1 VNRFWIHVGLVAAY
15 ALRNPAALAAEGPYV
30 VTYTH
35 QLEEQGN
42 LEIETRSIIAQ
53 PEGGNRFLASAVEF
67 EYGALGWWTTE
78 LYLDGQVTGSDGSL
92 FSGYRWENRFRITKQ
107 EHWINPVLYLEF
119 ENTNGADKTLLEV
132 VGHDGEGD
140 LLDPNARSR
149 LEKKREIEGKLL
161 LGSNWRGW
169 NLSENFIVERNV
181 AHEPWEFGYAAGA
194 SRALTLRAKPSVCNV
209 CAENFRVGL
218 ESYGGLGDSWA
229 LNLRDTSQYIAPV
242 IEWTLASGLDLKVS
256 PSFGLTSTS
265 IPVFFRFGV
274 SYEISQFVRRLR
286 R

>member
-78 LYLDGQVTGSDGSL
+78 LYLDGQVTGGDGSL
-92 FSGYRWENRFRITKQ
+92 FSGYRWENRFRVTKQ

-119 ENTNGADKTLLEV
+119 ENINGADKTLLEV
-132 VGHDGEGD
+132 VGHDRESD
-140 LLDPNARSR
+140 LSDPNAFSR

-161 LGSNWRGW
+161 LGSNWHGW
-169 NLSENFIVERNV
+169 NFSENFIVEKNV
-181 AHEPWEFGYAAGA
+181 AHEPWEFGYAVGV
-194 SRALTLRAKPSVCNV
+194 SRTLALQAKPSVCNV
-209 CAENFRVGL
+209 CAETFRVGL
-218 ESYGGLGDSWA
+218 ESYGGLGDTWA

-265 IPVFFRFGV
+265 IPVLFRFGV